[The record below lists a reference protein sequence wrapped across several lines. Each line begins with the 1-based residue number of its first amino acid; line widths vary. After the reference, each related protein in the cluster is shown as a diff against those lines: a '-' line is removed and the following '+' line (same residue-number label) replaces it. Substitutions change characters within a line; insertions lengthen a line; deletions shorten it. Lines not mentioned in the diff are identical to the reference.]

1 MTLCTVL
8 ASGSI
13 ELYFYDELDAV
24 ERASVDR
31 HLPTCRECRAAL
43 EEMQVIASALAARP
57 AISAPADGDWAP
69 FMARLDAALQGEK
82 VLRHPEAPASLS
94 RRPAVQ
100 YLAMAAVLSLVT
112 SSVGYLAYQRY
123 ARPALPSTNVA
134 TPVVTNATPA
144 TAPVSTPPTATAEP
158 AGTSDRAFTALSE
171 QHFERSKLVVLG
183 LAAKN
188 PQKVRPADWAYER
201 QLASTLLSDTRLYRL
216 AAQER
221 GMRTLA
227 GVMSDLELVLL
238 QTSHS
243 DETDTATLSRLQQ
256 LIRKRDLVTKMEVVS
271 SSGI

>member
-1 MTLCTVL
+1 MTHCDVQ

-13 ELYFYDELDAV
+13 ELYFYDELGAT
-24 ERASVDR
+24 ERASIDR
-31 HLPTCRECRAAL
+31 HLPACRECRDAL
-43 EEMQVIASALAARP
+43 DEMQVIAAALADRP
-57 AISAPADGDWAP
+57 VVSAPANGDWAP
-69 FMARLDAALQGEK
+69 FMARLDDAVGAERARNQQAS
-82 VLRHPEAPASLS
+82 PPASS
-94 RRPAVQ
+94 RGSVVH
-100 YLAMAAVLSLVT
+100 YFAMAALLSLVT

-123 ARPALPSTNVA
+123 AGRATPSTN
-134 TPVVTNATPA
+134 
-144 TAPVSTPPTATAEP
+144 PTAQVTTPTAATVPVAGTEP
-158 AGTSDRAFTALSE
+158 VAVEPGATSDRALTALSE

-188 PQKVRPADWAYER
+188 PQRVHPADWAYER
-201 QLASTLLSDTRLYRL
+201 QLASSLLSDTRLYRL

-243 DETDTATLSRLQQ
+243 DEPDAATLSRLQQ

-271 SSGI
+271 TSGM